1 MAKVNAAK
9 VVGGSLWMIASYGFS
24 RCLQLISQLVLA
36 RVLSPKEFGI
46 WAMVLVL
53 SNLSQIFG
61 ETFIAQVLVQRG
73 LQDRKLVNTVYSL
86 GVNISIGL
94 FIFQALAS
102 WPLSR
107 FFGLDMIWP
116 LTSAAGVVFLLN
128 AGSGSHNAILQR
140 QMKFRELVIVS
151 NSTGVVKLCA
161 VCISALLGA
170 GIWSFVVGEIVGAAN
185 LAFWVRFYSGYR
197 FTYYPLPPWTKVR
210 EVYRFILGIMGIN
223 LGVYANTTVDNIVL
237 GKLFGPQS
245 LGYYN
250 IAYQLAMLPF
260 YTLSRS
266 NQVSFSVLARQ
277 SKNEQEVYVQRALE
291 INAMLSALVNGLA
304 FVVAPWL
311 IPLAYG
317 AKWQDAVGL
326 FQILLLYAYARG
338 FMAILGTFLNAVN
351 RPGLNAAINWA
362 LVVLSIPAYVIGAH
376 LKGSLGVA
384 IAVAVV
390 MGLVGTAWFWC
401 VVCRTAAWPLPDLVR
416 PVLIPTLAIAVALPI
431 AVAVP
436 LPGPLSIVLQPL
448 ILIVGYTLLLV
459 LFSGGQFPPT
469 LVKLVNRLQQQQN

>member
-1 MAKVNAAK
+1 
-9 VVGGSLWMIASYGFS
+9 MIASYGFS

-36 RVLSPKEFGI
+36 RVLSPREFGI

-53 SNLSQIFG
+53 SNLSQIVG
-61 ETFIAQVLVQRG
+61 EAFIGQVLVQRG
-73 LQDRKLVNTVYSL
+73 LQDRKLVDTVYSL

-94 FIFQALAS
+94 FIFQALAG

-107 FFGLDMIWP
+107 FFGQDLVWP
-116 LTSAAGVVFLLN
+116 LTMAAGVVFLLN
-128 AGSGSHNAILQR
+128 AGSGTHNAVLQR
-140 QMKFRELVIVS
+140 QMKFREMVIVT
-151 NSTGVVKLCA
+151 NTTGLVKLWG
-161 VCISALLGA
+161 VCLPALWGA
-170 GIWSFVVGEIVGAAN
+170 GIWSFVIGEIVGAAHY
-185 LAFWVRFYSGYR
+185 AFWVRFYSGYR
-197 FTYYPLPPWTKVR
+197 FNYSPLPAWRYVR
-210 EVYRFILGIMGIN
+210 EVYQYILGIMGIN
-223 LGVYANTTVDNIVL
+223 LGVYANTTVDNLVL
-237 GKLFGPQS
+237 GKLFGPQA

-250 IAYQLAMLPF
+250 VAYQLAMLPF

-266 NQVSFSVLARQ
+266 NQVNFSVLSRQ
-277 SKNEQEVYVQRALE
+277 DKHEQEVYVQGALE
-291 INAMLSALVNGLA
+291 INAILSALVNGLA
-304 FVVAPWL
+304 FIVAPWL

-317 AKWQDAVGL
+317 EAWRDAVGL

-351 RPGLNAAINWA
+351 KPGLNAAINWA
-362 LVVLSIPAYVIGAH
+362 LVALSIPAYVIGAH

-390 MGLVGTAWFWC
+390 MGLVGTVWFWF

-431 AVAVP
+431 TIAVP
-436 LPGPLSIVLQPL
+436 LPVPLSIVLQPL
-448 ILIVGYTLLLV
+448 ILIVGYTLLLI

-469 LVKLVNRLQQQQN
+469 LVKLVNRLQQRQQT